1 MKNIKVTIAISL
13 LAIVF
18 LVACKSKKEVSA
30 AAENNLCEQ
39 KVTFETLQPLLA
51 SSCVTSGCHDV
62 GSKRMNFSEY
72 SILKSFAER
81 GEIKEHVLIEKNM
94 PPNKKLSADELKQ
107 FRCWLE
113 NGMPEK

>member
-1 MKNIKVTIAISL
+1 MSS

-30 AAENNLCEQ
+30 TAENNLCEQ

-51 SSCVTSGCHDV
+51 SSCVTGGCHDV
-62 GSKRMNFSEY
+62 GSKRMNFRSY

-113 NGMPEK
+113 NGMAEK